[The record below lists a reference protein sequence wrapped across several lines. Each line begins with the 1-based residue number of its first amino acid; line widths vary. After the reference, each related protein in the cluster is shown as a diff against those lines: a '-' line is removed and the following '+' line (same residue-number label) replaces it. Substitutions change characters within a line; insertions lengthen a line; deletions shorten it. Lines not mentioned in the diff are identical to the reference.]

1 MMNAAVNTNQLKDAG
16 LHLRMLRLKAGLR
29 QFEVAAQMGLHPGRL
44 SEIECGRREAT
55 PEQMERLLRVLG
67 NS

>member
-1 MMNAAVNTNQLKDAG
+1 MLNAPVNTGDLKDTG
-16 LHLRMLRLKAGLR
+16 LRLRMLRLKAGLR
-29 QFEVAAQMGLHPGRL
+29 QFEVAAQLGMHPGRL